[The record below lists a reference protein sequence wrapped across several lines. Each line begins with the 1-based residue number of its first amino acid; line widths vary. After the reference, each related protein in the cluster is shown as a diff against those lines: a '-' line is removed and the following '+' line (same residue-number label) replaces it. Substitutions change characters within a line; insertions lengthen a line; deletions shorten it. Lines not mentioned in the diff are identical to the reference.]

1 MLIRGDIYKQETG
14 DDYGALDVY
23 KAGFWLEILFQ
34 MVPHSTIGRY
44 ETPSLHTAIKWEAR
58 VVTAMGRV

>member
-23 KAGFWLEILFQ
+23 KARFWLEIFFQ

-44 ETPSLHTAIKWEAR
+44 ETPSLHTAILSGKP
-58 VVTAMGRV
+58 G